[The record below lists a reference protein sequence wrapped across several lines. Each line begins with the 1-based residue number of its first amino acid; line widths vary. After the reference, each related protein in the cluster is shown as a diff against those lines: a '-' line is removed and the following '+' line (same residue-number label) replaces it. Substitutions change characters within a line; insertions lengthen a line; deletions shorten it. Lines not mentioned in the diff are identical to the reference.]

1 MLYENIEKLV
11 AYGKTTGLLEE
22 SDAVYAR
29 NQILELF
36 GEKNFEEVPAE
47 LCTARTE
54 DLQAILANLLAEAV
68 KRGIISDS
76 ITEKDLFDSKMM
88 NCLLPRPSEVQ
99 KKFWQLYKESPEKA
113 TDFYYKFSQDSDYI
127 RRYRVCKDKKWTVD
141 SEYGVIDISINLSK
155 PEKDPKAIAAAK
167 NTVSTS
173 YPKCLLCRT
182 NEGYAGHLTHPGRSN
197 HRIIPITIN
206 NCEWGLQYSPYVYY
220 NEHCIVFNCGHFP
233 MKMERATFVKLFDFI
248 KQFPHYSLGSNA
260 DLPIVGGSIL
270 SHDHY
275 QGGRYTF
282 AMEKA
287 PVETEFAIPGYSDV
301 KAGTIKWP
309 LSVIRLQ
316 SPNAERLIDLATYIL
331 EKWRSY
337 TDESAGI
344 FASTDGE
351 AHNTITPIARMKN
364 GEYQLDLALRNNLTS
379 EKYPLGI
386 FHPHPEYHNI
396 KKENIG
402 LIEVMGLAILPAR
415 LEKEMAKL
423 ADMLKT
429 GGDITGDEATAKHA
443 EWVKC
448 FASNYGDFTKLQK
461 AEIEEILQAEI
472 GKTFVKV
479 LENAG
484 VYKNTKEGK
493 EAFLRFVKTL

>member
-29 NQILELF
+29 NQLLELF
-36 GEKNFEEVPAE
+36 GEKNFEEPAAGKT
-47 LCTARTE
+47 TAKTE
-54 DLQAILANLLAEAV
+54 NLPEILATLLDEAV
-68 KRGIISDS
+68 KRSVIGDS
-76 ITEKDLFDSKMM
+76 ITEKDLFDAKLM
-88 NCLLPRPSEVQ
+88 NCLMPRPSEVQ
-99 KKFWQLYKESPEKA
+99 KKFWALYKESPEKA

-127 RRYRVCKDKKWTVD
+127 RRYRVCKDKKWTID
-141 SEYGVIDISINLSK
+141 SDYGVIDISINLSK

-206 NCEWGLQYSPYVYY
+206 GCQWGLQYSPYVYY
-220 NEHCIVFNCGHFP
+220 NEHCIVFNCDHQP
-233 MKMERATFVKLFDFI
+233 MKMERSTFVKLFDFI
-248 KQFPHYSLGSNA
+248 RQFPHYFLGSNA

-275 QGGRYTF
+275 QGGHYTF

-287 PVETEFAIPGYSDV
+287 AVETKFSIPGYDDV
-301 KAGTIKWP
+301 KAGIVKWP

-331 EKWRSY
+331 DKWRSY
-337 TDESAGI
+337 TDDTAGI
-344 FASTDGE
+344 FANTNGE
-351 AHNTITPIARMKN
+351 PHNTITPIARMKN

-379 EKYPLGI
+379 EEYPLGI

-415 LEKEMAKL
+415 LEKELAKL
-423 ADMLKT
+423 ADLLKN
-429 GGDITGDEATAKHA
+429 GADPAGDEATAKHA
-443 EWVKC
+443 EWVKS
-448 FASNYGDFTKLQK
+448 FAATYGDFTKLEK
-461 AEIEEILQAEI
+461 AEIEKILQAET

-484 VYKNTKEGK
+484 VYKNTMEGR
-493 EAFLRFVKTL
+493 EAFMRFVKTL